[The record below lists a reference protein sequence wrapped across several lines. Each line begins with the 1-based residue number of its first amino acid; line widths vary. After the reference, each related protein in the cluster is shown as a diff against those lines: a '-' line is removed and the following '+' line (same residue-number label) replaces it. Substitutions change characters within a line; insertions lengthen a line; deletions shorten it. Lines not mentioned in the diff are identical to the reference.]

1 MAGASI
7 TVTPAWWAAA
17 RTSSE
22 TGAEDAQSLDSSRA
36 EALHQLGL
44 TLDHGR
50 HTGVLLE
57 PGPRLSARQA
67 QGQRHVGG
75 ERGEHRLQERE
86 PLRGGDASPRA
97 MIPRHG
103 R

>member
-22 TGAEDAQSLDSSRA
+22 TGARTRSRSMSSFA

-44 TLDHGR
+44 TLDHRR
-50 HTGVLLE
+50 HAGVLLE
-57 PGPRLSARQA
+57 PGPGLSARQA
-67 QGQRHVGG
+67 QRQRHVGG

-86 PLRGGDASPRA
+86 PLRGR
-97 MIPRHG
+97 
-103 R
+103 